1 MISLFEIDTD
11 NPEEEITGNVQV
23 GQKFRI
29 KELKQLIK
37 ALDQNAN
44 VYVEDMDINKV
55 YKLYD
60 VDMENVGGAD
70 ALIFKFTKSK
80 KVN

>member
-1 MISLFEIDTD
+1 MITLYEVDVNSPDA
-11 NPEEEITGNVQV
+11 EITGNAQV

-29 KELKQLIK
+29 KELKQMIK
-37 ALDQNAN
+37 SLEPNAN
-44 VYVEDMDINKV
+44 VYVKDMDIDRV

-60 VDMENVGGAD
+60 VDLEEAGGAT

>member
-1 MISLFEIDTD
+1 MIKLY
-11 NPEEEITGNVQV
+11 EEEIQNPDEAITGNAQV

-37 ALDQNAN
+37 ALDPNAN
-44 VYVEDMDINKV
+44 VYIEDMDIDRV

-60 VDMENVGGAD
+60 VDMENINGAD
-70 ALIFKFTKSK
+70 ALIFKFMKAK
-80 KVN
+80 KLN